1 MTPPADHDLEQA
13 ARWMARLRAGR
24 DAATR
29 REFRRWLERDPAH
42 AAAMERVASAWE
54 QAGPRSP
61 APVRPGRPPRPFATG
76 FAALAACLAL
86 LLAVPPHWL
95 AWARETHVTARG
107 ETRAVQLWD
116 GSEIRLDADSAVTV
130 AYGPFS
136 RDIRLTRGE
145 ASFKVAKSRLRPFAV
160 TADHLT
166 IVATGTEFIVED
178 AAGTSVTL
186 LEGGVDLRDPATDR
200 LTGRLSPGQMALA
213 DGTSPPRITPAD
225 IEQAG
230 AWRQGRLIFNQTTLA
245 EALARFARYGGPR
258 VTLSENAAA
267 LQVSGVFAT
276 RDVEKF
282 VSVAAKLHGLA
293 VTRGGDGGMTLTVE
307 RARRR
312 G

>member
-1 MTPPADHDLEQA
+1 MSLPVDHDLEQA
-13 ARWMARLRAGR
+13 AHWMARLRAGQ

-29 REFRRWLERDPAH
+29 RDFRRWLEQDPAH
-42 AAAMERVASAWE
+42 ARAMERVASVWE
-54 QAGPRSP
+54 QAGPLL
-61 APVRPGRPPRPFATG
+61 PVPSVPHQPRPFMTG
-76 FAALAACLAL
+76 FAALAACLSL

-95 AWARETHVTARG
+95 AWARENHATAKG
-107 ETRAVQLWD
+107 EVRAIQLWD
-116 GSEIRLDADSAVTV
+116 GSEIRLDADSAVEI

-166 IVATGTEFIVED
+166 VVATGTEFIVED
-178 AAGTSVTL
+178 GADTSVTL
-186 LEGGVDLRDPATDR
+186 LEGGVDLHDPVTDR
-200 LTGRLSPGQMALA
+200 VTGRLTPGQMAVA
-213 DGTSPPRITPAD
+213 NGTTPPRIIHAD
-225 IEQAG
+225 LEQAG
-230 AWRQGRLIFNQTTLA
+230 AWRQGRLIFNQTSLG
-245 EALARFARYGGPR
+245 EALTRFARYGGPR

-282 VSVAAKLHGLA
+282 VAVAAKLHGLA
-293 VTRGGDGGMTLTVE
+293 VTRGGDGGLTLTVE
-307 RARRR
+307 RAKRR

>member
-1 MTPPADHDLEQA
+1 MTLPADHDLEQA
-13 ARWMARLRAGR
+13 ARWMARLRAGQ

-29 REFRRWLERDPAH
+29 RDFRRWLEQDPAH
-42 AAAMERVASAWE
+42 ASAMERVASVWE

-61 APVRPGRPPRPFATG
+61 VPAVRHQPRPFMTG

-95 AWARETHVTARG
+95 AWAREKHVTAKG
-107 ETRAVQLWD
+107 EIRAVPLWD
-116 GSEIRLDADSAVTV
+116 GSEIRLDADSAVEV

-136 RDIRLTRGE
+136 RDIRLMRGE

-166 IVATGTEFIVED
+166 VVATGTEFIVED
-178 AAGTSVTL
+178 AADTRVTL
-186 LEGGVDLRDPATDR
+186 LEGGVDLRDPASDR
-200 LTGRLSPGQMALA
+200 VTGRLAPGQMALA
-213 DGTSPPRITPAD
+213 DGTTPPRIANAD

-230 AWRQGRLIFNQTTLA
+230 AWRQGRLIFNQTSLG
-245 EALARFARYGGPR
+245 EALTRFARYGGPR

-276 RDVEKF
+276 GDVEKF
-282 VSVAAKLHGLA
+282 VAVAARLHGLA
-293 VTRGGDGGMTLTVE
+293 ITRGGDGGMTLTVE
-307 RARRR
+307 RGKRR

>member
-1 MTPPADHDLEQA
+1 MRQPADDEIEQA
-13 ARWMARLRAGR
+13 ARWLARLRAGQ

-29 REFRRWLERDPAH
+29 RAFRRWLDQDPAH
-42 AAAMERVASAWE
+42 AAAMERMASVWE
-54 QAGPRSP
+54 QAGPRPP
-61 APVRPGRPPRPFATG
+61 ARPIRQSRPLATG

-95 AWARETHVTARG
+95 AWARENHMTAQG
-107 ETRAVQLWD
+107 ETRAVTLWD
-116 GSEIRLDADSAVTV
+116 GSEIRLDADSAVQV

-160 TADHLT
+160 TTDHLT
-166 IVATGTEFIVED
+166 VVATGTEFIMED
-178 AAGTSVTL
+178 AADTSVTL
-186 LEGGVDLRDPATDR
+186 LEGGVELRDPATDR
-200 LTGRLSPGQMALA
+200 PTGRLSPGQMARA
-213 DGTSPPRITPAD
+213 DGTRPPRITQAD

-230 AWRQGRLIFNQTTLA
+230 SWRQGRLVFRQTSLG

-267 LQVSGVFAT
+267 LQVSGVFGT
-276 RDVEKF
+276 GDVEKF
-282 VSVAAKLHGLA
+282 VAVAARLHGLA
-293 VTRGGDGGMTLTVE
+293 ITRGGDGGMTLTVE

>member
-1 MTPPADHDLEQA
+1 MTLPADHDLEQA
-13 ARWMARLRAGR
+13 ARWMARLRAGQ

-29 REFRRWLERDPAH
+29 RDFRQWLEQDPAH
-42 AAAMERVASAWE
+42 AAAMEQVASAWE
-54 QAGPRSP
+54 QAGPRPSVGV
-61 APVRPGRPPRPFATG
+61 ARPPQRPFAAG

-86 LLAVPPHWL
+86 LLVVPPQWL
-95 AWARETHVTARG
+95 AWARESHVTARG

-116 GSEIRLDADSAVTV
+116 GSEIRLDADSAVEV

-160 TADHLT
+160 TTDHLT
-166 IVATGTEFIVED
+166 VVATGTEFIVED
-178 AAGTSVTL
+178 AASTNVTL

-200 LTGRLSPGQMALA
+200 VTARLMPGQMAVA
-213 DGTSPPRITPAD
+213 DGARPPRIMNAD
-225 IEQAG
+225 LQQAG
-230 AWRQGRLIFNQTTLA
+230 AWRQGRLIFNQTSLG

-282 VSVAAKLHGLA
+282 VAVAAKLHGLA
-293 VTRGGDGGMTLTVE
+293 VTRGGDGGLTLTVE
-307 RARRR
+307 RVKRR